1 MVKRYHWYYQPFEL
15 VKKNPVVQVHEMNKN
30 KNKVKIKKKT
40 IENFNNSKNISWEQI
55 D

>member
-30 KNKVKIKKKT
+30 KNKVKIKKK
-40 IENFNNSKNISWEQI
+40 NNRKFQQLKEHKLGTN
-55 D
+55 